1 MKTTVELSD
10 KVKEFIKT
18 GNADLFTAIYE
29 ESYGYLHTCAIHVMK
44 NEDEAQDILQDT
56 YIEIFRNLP
65 SLKDPDSFLGWAA
78 TITNRKC
85 FAALKKDKDIL
96 VDEQIDDEGNL
107 TDYFD
112 YIKDDEAFIPENIL
126 DNEES
131 CRLIREIVDGLN
143 EAQRLCVISYF
154 FNEKKQDE
162 IAEEFG
168 MPLNTVKSH
177 LSRAKA
183 KIKEAVEDMEKNK
196 GTKLYALAPFML
208 LLFAKEAKACDVPP
222 LPETLSKAVE
232 ESIRATGK
240 VGQVTGATAKKAAGV
255 MTGKNIVIT
264 GIALLVAAGVIS
276 AVVIN
281 SNREGQN
288 VVDEAVAVHEDES
301 DKENAISEVATDN
314 TQSNEQTGTVTGQDL
329 STTDMISEDI
339 QKTAEL
345 LLDCSEY
352 ESIGFAYGGVIPVQ
366 KNGLWG
372 AVNYEGK
379 EIVPIQYNNFF
390 RAPDKEGLFIL
401 QDGNGTYYLFN
412 ADGKNL
418 YQGTDEVMASGS
430 FYAVITGNIDGDWQK
445 SLVTYYDLNGN
456 EVAKTNRFDNADL
469 LYGSC
474 EDGITVYENYESEEE
489 NHALEKIGILKSSGS
504 IEWLGALYDGKII
517 QTADGGDVKTA
528 ADAMSMSV
536 RPTQCP
542 VTGINNGYFLMY
554 ARMTPDSGVGLYSTD
569 LKKVGSLDYVK
580 LVGNGDNLSSSEGSF
595 KEENWFRSYFLD
607 GASRVNY
614 GSKVVAS
621 IDDRDYLLDISKVG
635 ENNSNLSEALI
646 CSYDG
651 IYMND
656 SDIWLVHKG
665 DEWGYIDQSGRELSM
680 FEDASSF
687 VNGCALIR
695 KNGEAILIDEQMN
708 ELQVLGEATSVSS
721 DGEMLMIRNDGQ
733 ILLYEV
739 R

>member
-1 MKTTVELSD
+1 MKTTIELSD

-18 GNADLFTAIYE
+18 GNADLFTGIYE

-44 NEDEAQDILQDT
+44 NEDEAQDILQDA
-56 YIEIFRNLP
+56 YIEIFRNLS

-78 TITNRKC
+78 TITNRKS
-85 FAALKKDKDIL
+85 FAALKKDRDIL
-96 VDEQIDDEGNL
+96 VDERVDDEGNVS
-107 TDYFD
+107 DFFD
-112 YIKDDEAFIPENIL
+112 NIKDDEAFIPENIL

-131 CRLIREIVDGLN
+131 CRLIRQIVDGLN

-177 LSRAKA
+177 LNRAKA
-183 KIKEAVEDMEKNK
+183 RIKEAVVDMEKNK
-196 GTKLYALAPFML
+196 GTKLYAIAPFML

-222 LPETLSKAVE
+222 LPEALSKAVE

-240 VGQVTGATAKKAAGV
+240 AGQVTGATAKKAAGV
-255 MTGKNIVIT
+255 MAGKNIVIT
-264 GIALLVAAGVIS
+264 GIALLVAAGVIR

-281 SNREGQN
+281 SNHKGQN

-314 TQSNEQTGTVTGQDL
+314 TQSNEQANVEIEQEL
-329 STTDMISEDI
+329 ATTDMISEDI

-372 AVNYEGK
+372 AVNYEG
-379 EIVPIQYNNFF
+379 EEVVPIRYSNFF
-390 RAPDKEGLFIL
+390 RAPDNEGLFIL

-412 ADGKNL
+412 ADGELL
-418 YQGTDEVMASGS
+418 YQGADEVMASGS
-430 FYAVITGNIDGDWQK
+430 FYAVMTGNIDGDWQK
-445 SLVTYYDLNGN
+445 SLVKYYDLNGN
-456 EVAKTNRFDNADL
+456 EVAQTDRFDSADL

-489 NHALEKIGILKSSGS
+489 NHALEKIGILRSSGN
-504 IEWLGALYDGKII
+504 IDWLGTLYDGKII
-517 QTADGGDVKTA
+517 QTADGKDVETA
-528 ADAMSMSV
+528 ADAQSMRV
-536 RPTQCP
+536 RLTQCP
-542 VTGINNGYFLMY
+542 VSGVNNGYFLMF
-554 ARMTPDSGVGLYSTD
+554 ARSTPDFGVELYSTD
-569 LKKVGSLDYVK
+569 LEKIGSLDCVK
-580 LVGNGDNLSSSEGSF
+580 LVGNGDNLSSNESSF
-595 KEENWFRSYFLD
+595 NEENWFRSYFLD
-607 GASRVNY
+607 GAGRVNY

-621 IDDRDYLLDISKVG
+621 IDGRDYLLDISKVG

-651 IYMND
+651 IYMSD
-656 SDIWLVHKG
+656 SELWLVNKG

-695 KNGEAILIDEQMN
+695 ENGEAILIDEQMN
-708 ELQVLGEATSVSS
+708 KLQVLGEATSVSA

-739 R
+739 K

>member
-18 GNADLFTAIYE
+18 GNADLFTGIYE

-44 NEDEAQDILQDT
+44 NEDEAQDILQDA
-56 YIEIFRNLP
+56 YIEIFRNLS

-85 FAALKKDKDIL
+85 FAALKKDRDIL
-96 VDEQIDDEGNL
+96 LDEQVDDEGNV
-107 TDYFD
+107 TDFFD
-112 YIKDDEAFIPENIL
+112 NIKDDEAFIPENIL
-126 DNEES
+126 DNEEN

-143 EAQRLCVISYF
+143 ETQRLCVISYF

-222 LPETLSKAVE
+222 LPEALSKVVE

-240 VGQVTGATAKKAAGV
+240 AGQAAGTTAKKAAGL
-255 MTGKNIVIT
+255 MTGKHIAIT
-264 GIALLVAAGVIS
+264 GITLLVAAGVIS

-281 SNREGQN
+281 SNHKGQN

-301 DKENAISEVATDN
+301 DKETAISEVVTDN

-352 ESIGFAYGGVIPVQ
+352 ESIGFAYGGVIPVK

-372 AVNYEGK
+372 AVNYKGE
-379 EIVPIQYNNFF
+379 EVVPAQYSNFF
-390 RAPDKEGLFIL
+390 RAPDNEGLFVL

-412 ADGKNL
+412 ADGKLL
-418 YQGTDEVMASGS
+418 YQGADEVMASGS
-430 FYAVITGNIDGDWQK
+430 FYAVMTGNIDGDWQK

-456 EVAKTNRFDNADL
+456 EVARTNRFDSADL
-469 LYGSC
+469 LYGSS

-489 NHALEKIGILKSSGS
+489 NHALEKIGILNSSGN
-504 IEWLGALYDGKII
+504 IEWLGTLYDGKIT
-517 QTADGGDVKTA
+517 QTADGRDVETA

-536 RPTQCP
+536 RFTQCP
-542 VTGINNGYFLMY
+542 VTGISDGYFLMF
-554 ARMTPDSGVGLYSTD
+554 ARSTPDFGVDLYSTG
-569 LKKVGSLDYVK
+569 LEKVGTLDCVK
-580 LVGNGDNLSSSEGSF
+580 LVRNGNNLSSSEGSF
-595 KEENWFRSYFLD
+595 NEENWFRSYFLD

-614 GSKVVAS
+614 GSKVVVS
-621 IDDRDYLLDISKVG
+621 IDGRDYLLDLSKVG

-656 SDIWLVHKG
+656 SDLWLVHKG
-665 DEWGYIDQSGRELSM
+665 DEWGYIDQLGKELSM
-680 FEDASSF
+680 FEDASPF

-695 KNGEAILIDEQMN
+695 KDGEAILIDEQMN

-739 R
+739 K

>member
-44 NEDEAQDILQDT
+44 NEDEAQDILQDA

-96 VDEQIDDEGNL
+96 VDEQIDDEGNV

-112 YIKDDEAFIPENIL
+112 NIKDDEAFIPENVL

-131 CRLIREIVDGLN
+131 CRLIREMVDSLN
-143 EAQRLCVISYF
+143 DAQRLCVISYF
-154 FNEKKQDE
+154 FNEKKQEE
-162 IAEEFG
+162 IADEFG

-183 KIKEAVEDMEKNK
+183 KIKEAVVDMDKNK

-208 LLFAKEAKACDVPP
+208 LLFTKEAKACDVPP
-222 LPETLSKAVE
+222 MHEAILKAIE
-232 ESIRATGK
+232 EGMHATAKEGH
-240 VGQVTGATAKKAAGV
+240 VTGANAKKAAGLIS
-255 MTGKNIVIT
+255 GKNTIIT
-264 GIALLVAAGVIS
+264 GIALLVAAGVIG
-276 AVVIN
+276 AVVFN
-281 SNREGQN
+281 SNQKSQDIATNETETVQEDAF
-288 VVDEAVAVHEDES
+288 DEQTTEAEASDTLGDEPVEATGEQEASATEVSVEDE
-301 DKENAISEVATDN
+301 
-314 TQSNEQTGTVTGQDL
+314 
-329 STTDMISEDI
+329 
-339 QKTAEL
+339 QKMAEF

-352 ESIGFAYGGVIPVQ
+352 ESIGFAYGGAIPVK

-372 AVNYEGK
+372 AINYEGE
-379 EIVPIQYNNFF
+379 EIVPVQYSNFF
-390 RAPDKEGLFIL
+390 KAPDNEGLFIL
-401 QDGNGTYYLFN
+401 QDGNGIYYLFN
-412 ADGKNL
+412 SDGKLL
-418 YQGTDEVMASGS
+418 YQGADKVMASGS
-430 FYAVITGNIDGDWQK
+430 FYAVMTENVDGDWQK

-456 EVAKTNRFDNADL
+456 EIATTNRYDTADM

-474 EDGITVYENYESEEE
+474 EDGITVYENTGSEVE
-489 NHALEKIGILKSSGS
+489 NHTLEKIGILRSDGS
-504 IEWLGALYDGKII
+504 IEWLGNIYDGKIT

-528 ADAMSMSV
+528 EDIQSMSV
-536 RPTQCP
+536 RLTQCP
-542 VTGINNGYFLMY
+542 ISGINKGYFLMFS
-554 ARMTPDSGVGLYSTD
+554 RTSPDVEVDLYSVA
-569 LKKVGSLDYVK
+569 LEKIGSLDRVK
-580 LVGNGDNLSSSEGSF
+580 LKGNGDELTSSESSF
-595 KEENWFRSYFLD
+595 NEENWFRSYFVD

-614 GSKVVAS
+614 GTMVVAT
-621 IDDRDYLLDISKVG
+621 IEDRDYLLDLSKVG
-635 ENNSNLSEALI
+635 DNNSNLSEALI

-656 SDIWLVHKG
+656 SEIWLVHKG
-665 DEWGYIDQSGRELSM
+665 DEWGYIDQSGKELSM
-680 FEDASSF
+680 FEDASAF
-687 VNGCALIR
+687 VNGCALVR

-708 ELQVLGEATSVSS
+708 ELQVIGEATSVSAN
-721 DGEMLMIRNDGQ
+721 GEMLMIRNDDQ
-733 ILLYEV
+733 VLLYEV
-739 R
+739 K

>member
-1 MKTTVELSD
+1 MKTTIELSD

-18 GNADLFTAIYE
+18 GNADLFTGIYE

-44 NEDEAQDILQDT
+44 NEDETQDILQDA
-56 YIEIFRNLP
+56 YIEIFRNLS

-85 FAALKKDKDIL
+85 FAALKKDRDIL
-96 VDEQIDDEGNL
+96 VDERVDDEGNVS
-107 TDYFD
+107 DFFD
-112 YIKDDEAFIPENIL
+112 NIKDDEAFIPENIL
-126 DNEES
+126 DNEEN
-131 CRLIREIVDGLN
+131 CRLIRQIVDGLN

-177 LSRAKA
+177 LNRAKA
-183 KIKEAVEDMEKNK
+183 RIKEAVVDMEKNK
-196 GTKLYALAPFML
+196 GTKLYAIAPFML

-222 LPETLSKAVE
+222 MPKALSEVVE
-232 ESIRATGK
+232 ESVRATEK
-240 VGQVTGATAKKAAGV
+240 VGQAAGATAKKAAGV
-255 MTGKNIVIT
+255 MSGKNIVIT

-281 SNREGQN
+281 SNHKGQN

-314 TQSNEQTGTVTGQDL
+314 TQSNEQANVEIEQEL
-329 STTDMISEDI
+329 ATTDMISEDI

-372 AVNYEGK
+372 AVNYEG
-379 EIVPIQYNNFF
+379 EEVVPIRYSNFF
-390 RAPDKEGLFIL
+390 RAPDNEGLFIL

-412 ADGKNL
+412 ADGELL
-418 YQGTDEVMASGS
+418 YQGADEVMASGS
-430 FYAVITGNIDGDWQK
+430 FYAVMTGNIDGDWQK
-445 SLVTYYDLNGN
+445 SLVKYYDLNGN
-456 EVAKTNRFDNADL
+456 EVAQTVRFDSADL

-489 NHALEKIGILKSSGS
+489 NHALEKIGILRSSGN
-504 IEWLGALYDGKII
+504 IDWLGTLYDGKII
-517 QTADGGDVKTA
+517 QTADGKDVETA
-528 ADAMSMSV
+528 ADAQSMRV
-536 RPTQCP
+536 RLTQCP
-542 VTGINNGYFLMY
+542 VSGVNNGYFLMF
-554 ARMTPDSGVGLYSTD
+554 ARSTPDFGVELYSTD
-569 LKKVGSLDYVK
+569 LEKIGSLDCVK
-580 LVGNGDNLSSSEGSF
+580 LVGNGDNLSSNESSF
-595 KEENWFRSYFLD
+595 NEENWFRSYFLD

-621 IDDRDYLLDISKVG
+621 IDGRDYLLDLSKVG

-651 IYMND
+651 IYMSD
-656 SDIWLVHKG
+656 SELWLVNKG

-695 KNGEAILIDEQMN
+695 ENGEAILIDEQMN
-708 ELQVLGEATSVSS
+708 KLQVLGEATSVSA

-733 ILLYEV
+733 ILLYV
-739 R
+739 VK